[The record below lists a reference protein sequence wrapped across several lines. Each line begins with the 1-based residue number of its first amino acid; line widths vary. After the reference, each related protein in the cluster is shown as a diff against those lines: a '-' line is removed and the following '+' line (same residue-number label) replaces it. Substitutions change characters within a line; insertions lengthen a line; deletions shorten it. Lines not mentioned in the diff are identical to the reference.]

1 MHKEWVL
8 VTSDGPQLRDSLVA
22 VRALAQAGYRPA
34 IAVSCGFSLAS
45 ASRYCLRRIDI
56 PPHEDPGYVPAI
68 LEELKRLPYLTVL
81 PTSEAALLALGVS
94 VPDLVDKA
102 KVEELGRAVGIPS
115 PPGRVFS
122 TRAELLAAANE
133 LDYPVIVKPSVHRYH
148 ATRVESPT
156 GLAPAVL
163 KDGEVLVQPYLDER
177 LHAVSGVLWRGK
189 LVAAV
194 HEKWFRIWRFHS
206 GVATAAETVA
216 PDEDLENRLT
226 TVMAGYDGYFHAQ
239 FAGPYLLDIN
249 LRVHTSHPLAVAA
262 GVNLVGIYCD
272 LLRGEDVPMGVRGKP
287 GVFFRWI
294 EGDVR
299 HVAKAVRLGTMGP
312 REALAALRP
321 RRGTVHSTESL
332 GDPGPMLS
340 RLWYL
345 GRTAAARALE
355 GRPRDPR
362 PSAGTAAAPNG

>member
-34 IAVSCGFSLAS
+34 IAVSCGFSLAA

-56 PPHEDPGYVPAI
+56 PHHEDPGYVPAI
-68 LEELKRLPYLTVL
+68 QEELTRLPYLTVL
-81 PTSEAALLALGVS
+81 PASEVALLALGVS

-115 PPGRVFS
+115 PPGRVFAS
-122 TRAELLAAANE
+122 GAQLLAAAQE
-133 LDYPVIVKPSVHRYH
+133 LDYPVIVKPAVHRYH
-148 ATRVESPT
+148 ASRVESPA
-156 GLAPAVL
+156 GLAAAVI
-163 KDGEVLVQPYLDER
+163 KDGAVMVQPYLNHG
-177 LHAVSGVLWRGK
+177 LHAVSGVLWRGR

-194 HEKWFRIWRFHS
+194 HERWFRIWRFHS

-216 PDEDLENRLT
+216 PDLELEDRLT
-226 TVMAGYDGYFHAQ
+226 RLMAGYEGYFHAQ

-262 GVNLVGIYCD
+262 GVNLLGIYCD
-272 LLRGEDVPMGVRGKP
+272 LLRGEDVPSVRGRP

-299 HVAKAVRLGTMGP
+299 HVAKAMRLGSMGT
-312 REALAALRP
+312 RQAFAALRP

-332 GDPGPMLS
+332 RDPGPMFS
-340 RLWYL
+340 RLGYL
-345 GRTAAARALE
+345 GRQVAARAF
-355 GRPRDPR
+355 GRRV
-362 PSAGTAAAPNG
+362 